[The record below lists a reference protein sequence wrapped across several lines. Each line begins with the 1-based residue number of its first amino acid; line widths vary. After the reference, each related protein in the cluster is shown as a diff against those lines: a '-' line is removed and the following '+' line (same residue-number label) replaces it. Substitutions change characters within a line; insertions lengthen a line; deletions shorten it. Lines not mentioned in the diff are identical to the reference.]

1 MMSKIKRA
9 VFVVLIFTFVL
20 FQTAYASDINFG
32 DALTDMIL
40 KNTNADIAIVTVADV
55 SDAQANSS
63 QKINVYELSG
73 DILFD
78 GLSSLISGSKT
89 YPHISGASLEIK
101 TQLGT
106 GLGESSVLGEVYIS
120 NDKIK
125 KDAIY
130 TVAVSDGASEMFKSA
145 NLIHQYSSNSKAL
158 FEYINSFNV
167 YDNSVQESENERPQV
182 LDSADFLE
190 RQKPILILSLSLLA
204 AVTLLYLILKKKK
217 SNS

>member
-1 MMSKIKRA
+1 MNKIRRA

-73 DILFD
+73 DVLYD
-78 GLSSLISGSKT
+78 NLSSLISKSET

-106 GLGESSVLGEVYIS
+106 NLGDSSVLGEVYIS
-120 NDKIK
+120 NSLLK
-125 KDAIY
+125 KDATYI
-130 TVAVSDGASEMFKSA
+130 VAVSDGASEMFKSA

-158 FEYINSFNV
+158 FEYINNFNV
-167 YDNSVQESENERPQV
+167 YD
-182 LDSADFLE
+182 DSAQKSADEQTQVPDSAEFLA
-190 RQKPILILSLSLLA
+190 RQRPILLIALSLLA
-204 AVTLLYLILKKKK
+204 LVTLLYLILKKKK
-217 SNS
+217 LNS

>member
-9 VFVVLIFTFVL
+9 VFTLLAFTFVFL
-20 FQTAYASDINFG
+20 QTAYASDISFG
-32 DALTDMIL
+32 QTLADIIL
-40 KNTNADIAIVTVADV
+40 KNTNADASIVTDKDV
-55 SDAQANSS
+55 TDAQNNSS
-63 QKINVYELSG
+63 QKICVYEVSG
-73 DILFD
+73 DMLYD
-78 GLSSLISGSKT
+78 GLSSLISGSNT
-89 YPHISGASLEIK
+89 YPHISGAAIEIK

-120 NDKIK
+120 NSKIK

-130 TVAVSDGASEMFKSA
+130 TVAVSDAASEMFKDA
-145 NLIHQYSSNSKAL
+145 NPTQEYTSNSKAL

-167 YDNSVQESENERPQV
+167 YDTSVQESENERPQA